1 MPPSMYNSVMTQVSS
16 LDYDVNISNTG
27 LLESA
32 VLGYNKTIL
41 VRLNA
46 L

>member
-1 MPPSMYNSVMTQVSS
+1 MFNSVMTQVSS
-16 LDYDVNISNTG
+16 LDYDVNIRNIG

-32 VLGYNKTIL
+32 VLRYNETNL
-41 VRLNA
+41 FRLNA

>member
-1 MPPSMYNSVMTQVSS
+1 MPPSMYNSIMAQVSS
-16 LDYDVNISNTG
+16 LDYDVNISNIG
-27 LLESA
+27 LLKSA
-32 VLGYNKTIL
+32 VLRYHKMIL

>member
-1 MPPSMYNSVMTQVSS
+1 MYSSVMTQVNS
-16 LDYDVNISNTG
+16 LDYDVNISNIG